1 MNEGDV
7 SIESTET
14 RKKKRRSGFRY
25 SSKKEF
31 DRSKVKRRT
40 AKVVGIQFESV
51 TRALSYPSE
60 SGDIVLHDNAA
71 GSSFPPCL
79 DSVEEH
85 DGDEMELSCGNAI
98 TYDRCNIKVSI
109 MPFLMFN

>member
-7 SIESTET
+7 SIESTT
-14 RKKKRRSGFRY
+14 KKKRRSRFRY
-25 SSKKEF
+25 SSKKAL

-40 AKVVGIQFESV
+40 AKVLGIQIESV
-51 TRALSYPSE
+51 TRALSYLSE
-60 SGDIVLHDNAA
+60 SGHIVLHDNVA

-79 DSVEEH
+79 DCVEEH

-98 TYDRCNIKVSI
+98 TYDSCNIKVSI

>member
-7 SIESTET
+7 SIESTT
-14 RKKKRRSGFRY
+14 KKKRRSRFRY
-25 SSKKEF
+25 SSKKAL

-40 AKVVGIQFESV
+40 AKVLGIQIESV

-60 SGDIVLHDNAA
+60 SGYIVLHDNAA
-71 GSSFPPCL
+71 RSSFPPCV
-79 DSVEEH
+79 DCVEEH

-98 TYDRCNIKVSI
+98 TYDSCNIKVSI